1 LSKKIKKKIILLF
14 GPTASGKSKLALD
27 LCKEFNGEIV
37 NADSMQVYKDVKVL
51 SARPENTSVKHHL
64 YGFVSV
70 TKSFS
75 TGLWLKHAEKKIKQI
90 IKNGKIAFVV
100 GGTGLYFK
108 ALTEGFSEIPKIP
121 KPKENFKLNS
131 TYILKFPNIFKGVS
145 FSDKQRVQR
154 AFLVYKHTGKPLWVW
169 QKKNKKFFKS
179 NEFIKIYL
187 QPPKPELENRIK
199 KRFLEMLR
207 NGAIKE
213 AENFNRINPSS
224 MNSSNYIIGLK
235 EISEF
240 LNKEISI
247 EKLKEK
253 VAIRSRQ
260 YVKRQFTWQ
269 RGQMKGW
276 KGFSDINYLDLR
288 KKVISYLSKT

>member
-1 LSKKIKKKIILLF
+1 MSKKIKKKIILLF

-169 QKKNKKFFKS
+169 QKK
-179 NEFIKIYL
+179 IK
-187 QPPKPELENRIK
+187 N
-199 KRFLEMLR
+199 
-207 NGAIKE
+207 
-213 AENFNRINPSS
+213 
-224 MNSSNYIIGLK
+224 
-235 EISEF
+235 F
-240 LNKEISI
+240 LN
-247 EKLKEK
+247 
-253 VAIRSRQ
+253 
-260 YVKRQFTWQ
+260 
-269 RGQMKGW
+269 QM
-276 KGFSDINYLDLR
+276 SL
-288 KKVISYLSKT
+288 